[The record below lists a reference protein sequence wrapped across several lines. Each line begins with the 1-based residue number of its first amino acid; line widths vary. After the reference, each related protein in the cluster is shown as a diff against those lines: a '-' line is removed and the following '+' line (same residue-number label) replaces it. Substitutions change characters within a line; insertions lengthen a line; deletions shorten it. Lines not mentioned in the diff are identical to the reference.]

1 MTRTPAV
8 QFLSIIFLLAIVV
21 FFPSLGTAQPMDT
34 PASTPAGIM
43 LVEVHREEGFSSDQY
58 FWTRLGDAA
67 GATLFYFSGQN
78 KFSRENFNPLKADEA
93 AVAFDDW

>member
-1 MTRTPAV
+1 MKKSQVVR
-8 QFLSIIFLLAIVV
+8 LLLNIFLVV
-21 FFPSLGTAQPMDT
+21 SCGVLSSAGTAQSMNT

-67 GATLFYFSGQN
+67 GATLFYPSKRWKQGKRQRLLTIGQ
-78 KFSRENFNPLKADEA
+78 
-93 AVAFDDW
+93 